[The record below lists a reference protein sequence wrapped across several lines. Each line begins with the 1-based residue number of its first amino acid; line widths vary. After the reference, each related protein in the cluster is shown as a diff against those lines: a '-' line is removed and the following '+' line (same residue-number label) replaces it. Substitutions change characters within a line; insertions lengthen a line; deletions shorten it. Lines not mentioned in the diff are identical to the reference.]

1 MTRGDT
7 GIGTGKPRRALD
19 GAEVLARRATILL
32 DPPSAARR
40 AALKRIDGQLR
51 NIANRSERV

>member
-19 GAEVLARRATILL
+19 RIEVLSRRSTILL
-32 DPPSAARR
+32 DPPSAACRV
-40 AALKRIDGQLR
+40 ALKRIDGQLR

>member
-19 GAEVLARRATILL
+19 RVEVLSRRATILL
-32 DPPSAARR
+32 DLPSTARR
-40 AALKRIDGQLR
+40 AALKRVDGQLR
-51 NIANRSERV
+51 NIDNRSERV